1 MLLKHNVF
9 FFCSA
14 VARAA
19 ALGLPY
25 PGVHGAPDFQTPAHH
40 VMHPGTLQP
49 RPQPYE
55 NNHLKSGE
63 TESNTVL
70 YRRNQPAVRTLD
82 DRAHAQAHAGS
93 SESTF
98 LLNHGTYSPVQSE
111 YTINQAP
118 SLPREHSAGDRISD
132 FEQVKHAAPS
142 ARVEAPG
149 QPDLVNRDPQGRSKP
164 LSFVYNKLDL
174 AVDES
179 VPNRRGMSPSGLF
192 LPRSR
197 GHSTYQRG
205 PTGFGLG
212 REVPV
217 LASPRSTSKG
227 HIRRTTG
234 RSPVIGR
241 WERMRFPEHVIQS
254 LHRNLNVKPFVQGKP
269 IPRRLV

>member
-1 MLLKHNVF
+1 
-9 FFCSA
+9 
-14 VARAA
+14 
-19 ALGLPY
+19 
-25 PGVHGAPDFQTPAHH
+25 
-40 VMHPGTLQP
+40 MHPGTLQP

-70 YRRNQPAVRTLD
+70 YRRNQPAVRALD
-82 DRAHAQAHAGS
+82 DRAHAQAHARS

-98 LLNHGTYSPVQSE
+98 LLNRGTYSPVQSE
-111 YTINQAP
+111 HTINRAP
-118 SLPREHSAGDRISD
+118 SLPREHSAGDRLSD

-142 ARVEAPG
+142 ARVKAPG
-149 QPDLVNRDPQGRSKP
+149 QPDLVKRDPQGRSKP

-179 VPNRRGMSPSGLF
+179 VPNRRGMSLSGLF

-234 RSPVIGR
+234 QSPVIGR
-241 WERMRFPEHVIQS
+241 WGRMRFPEHVIQS
-254 LHRNLNVKPFVQGKP
+254 LHRNLNVTPFVQGKP